1 MIFDLNVFLEFLL
14 SILFPI
20 SYNISGL
27 SAFFAMF
34 TLVKASIFTLY
45 L

>member
-20 SYNISGL
+20 SYKISGHR
-27 SAFFAMF
+27 AFPTMF
-34 TLVKASIFTLY
+34 TLVKASIFMIY